1 MTERMISRQMMT
13 AVDDAFADVLK
24 PVLRKHRKTLDR
36 LDKLMQAGDADRAS
50 RLWRR
55 SGLLDDLAHAIAS
68 AGAVSAD
75 VIRDA
80 LTRIRGAVTDD
91 TG

>member
-13 AVDDAFADVLK
+13 GISDAFSVVLD
-24 PVLRKHRKTLDR
+24 PVLDKNRQTLDR

-55 SGLLDDLAHAIAS
+55 SGLLEDLAHAIAT
-68 AGAVSAD
+68 AGSVSAD
-75 VIRDA
+75 AIRDA
-80 LTRIRGAVTDD
+80 LTRIRKAVSDD